1 MKAKVITVRGIDE
14 EILLKL
20 KQQAKRENKSV
31 NKLILDMIRQNVGG
45 GKTYKK
51 EYHDLD
57 HLFGKWTEEEFNS
70 VQEMVES
77 QRTIDKE
84 LWG

>member
-14 EILLKL
+14 EISLKL
-20 KQQAKRENKSV
+20 KQRARRENKSV

-45 GKTYKK
+45 SKRYKK

-70 VQEMVES
+70 IQEMIES